1 MRTLPGI
8 VMRLLGLLVSK
19 VEDRRIVSGSAVE
32 EDNLDALLAQ
42 ITAENVHVE
51 GRSIFF

>member
-19 VEDRRIVSGSAVE
+19 VEDRRIVIGPAVE
-32 EDNLDALLAQ
+32 EDNLDALIAQ
-42 ITAENVHVE
+42 M
-51 GRSIFF
+51 